1 MKGKPTRRSFF
12 CGAGAALAAPF
23 AATVAFAGQRDGAG
37 YVMGRL
43 GALEDVNAIRALQ
56 QRYAR
61 LAGAGKEKKL
71 AALFADPTRASVV
84 EHVRSIVVDGDD
96 AIEILSDGTATARV
110 PCIVTT
116 ATPIESCGTLVEMAR
131 LQGEGVVKRTEHRVL
146 TSSFVKR
153 DGAWKIER
161 AELTA

>member
-1 MKGKPTRRSFF
+1 MRKPTRRSFF
-12 CGAGAALAAPF
+12 GAAGAAVAAPF

-37 YVMGRL
+37 YVMGRR
-43 GALEDVNAIRALQ
+43 GALEDANAIRALA

-61 LAGAGKEKKL
+61 LAGTGKQKAL
-71 AALFADPTRASVV
+71 AALFADPAHASVA

-96 AIEILSDGTATARV
+96 AIEIASDGTASARV

-116 ATPIESCGTLVEMAR
+116 ATPIEDGGTLVEMAR
-131 LQGEGVVKRTEHRVL
+131 LQGDGFVKRTERRTL
-146 TSSFVKR
+146 TSAFVKR
-153 DGAWKIER
+153 DGTWKIER